1 MTVGMKR
8 QIVAV
13 GGAAALLLAVAAC
26 GSNRDDSGGS
36 SSSGS
41 GGSFIL
47 GTTDSITAVDPAG
60 SYALG
65 DSTLQYSLFQTLVTI
80 PAGQTTPVGD
90 AADTCDY
97 NDPKTL
103 TCKLKPGL
111 KFSNGDPLTSSD
123 VKFSFERA
131 LTIGDPNGAA
141 IYLLGDIAA
150 TDAKGN
156 VTGLRDGAIET
167 PDDTTVVFHLSRP
180 DVTFVSLITYP
191 GAGAI
196 VDEDVFPAD
205 KKLAD
210 DEVIGSGPYKLS
222 SYESGTQAVL
232 ETNDQYTGDR
242 QAQTGQVFI
251 QYYTDS
257 SALKQAVSNG
267 EVDIAWD
274 ALGPTDI
281 DALKS
286 DSGVTVAEGP
296 GAAIRYWVWRTDS
309 GPGKEVAVRQA
320 AAQIIDRAAIAK
332 TAYSDTVT
340 PLYSSV
346 PPGLG
351 GNEAFKDAYGAA
363 PDVNG
368 AKQTLQQAGVQTP
381 VEITMGW
388 TPTHYGPNTVDEAQ
402 EFKRELEASGLFKV
416 KLSSTEWEQYQ
427 TIYKEGAYDLWILGW
442 YPDYPDPDDYLS
454 VFFVDGGFF
463 QNGYHNPEVN
473 ALVNE
478 ELGSTDPNK
487 RSQDFVKIQNIAARD
502 VPIIPSWVGN
512 NVAAY
517 GDGVDGTTVKAT
529 LDTAYIFRLWTITT
543 T

>member
-1 MTVGMKR
+1 MTVGMKK
-8 QIVAV
+8 QLVAV
-13 GGAAALLLAVAAC
+13 SGVAVLLLAVAAC
-26 GSNRDDSGGS
+26 ASNRDDNGGS
-36 SSSGS
+36 SSTS

-47 GTTDSITAVDPAG
+47 GTTDTITAVDPAG

-90 AADTCDY
+90 AAESCDY
-97 NDPKTL
+97 DDPSTL
-103 TCKLKPGL
+103 TCKLKPDL
-111 KFSNGDPLTSSD
+111 KFSNGDALTSSD
-123 VKFSFERA
+123 VKYSFERA

-150 TDAKGN
+150 TDPKGN

-167 PDDTTVVFHLSRP
+167 PDDTTVIFHLSRP

-210 DEVIGSGPYKLS
+210 DAVIGSGPYTLAA
-222 SYESGTQAVL
+222 YEAGNQATLQKNDNYSGDAAKT
-232 ETNDQYTGDR
+232 D
-242 QAQTGQVFI
+242 QVFI
-251 QYYTDS
+251 KYYTDS
-257 SALKQAVSNG
+257 SSLKQAVANG
-267 EVDIAWD
+267 EVNIAWD

-281 DALKS
+281 EALKS
-286 DSGVTVAEGP
+286 ESSVTVAEGP

-309 GPGKEVAVRQA
+309 GPGKELAVRQA

-332 TAYSDTVT
+332 TAYADTVT
-340 PLYSSV
+340 PLYSTV
-346 PPGLG
+346 PPGLD
-351 GNEAFKDAYGAA
+351 GNEAFKDAYGAG
-363 PDVNG
+363 PDVAG
-368 AKQTLQQAGVQTP
+368 AKKTLEDAGVQTP

-388 TPTHYGPNTVDEAQ
+388 TPTHYGPNTVDEAT
-402 EFKRELEASGLFKV
+402 EFKRELEDSGLFKV

-454 VFFVDGGFF
+454 VFLVDGGFF
-463 QNGYHNPEVN
+463 QNGYQNDEVN
-473 ALVNE
+473 SLVNH
-478 ELGSTDPNK
+478 ELGSTDPAARAEDFTK
-487 RSQDFVKIQNIAARD
+487 LQDIAARD

-517 GDGVDGTTVKAT
+517 GDGVDGATVKAT

>member
-8 QIVAV
+8 QFVAV
-13 GGAAALLLAVAAC
+13 SGAAVLVLAVAAC
-26 GSNRDDSGGS
+26 GSNRDDSSGS
-36 SSSGS
+36 SSGG
-41 GGSFIL
+41 GGSYIL
-47 GTTDSITAVDPAG
+47 GTTDTVTAVDPAG

-90 AADTCDY
+90 AAESCEYD
-97 NDPKTL
+97 DPQTL

-111 KFSNGDPLTSSD
+111 KFSNGHDLTSSD
-123 VKFSFERA
+123 VKYSFERS
-131 LTIGDPNGAA
+131 LKIGDPNGAA

-156 VTGLRDGAIET
+156 VTGLDPNAIET
-167 PDDTTVVFHLSRP
+167 PDDTTVIFHLNKP
-180 DVTFVSLITYP
+180 DVTFESLITYP

-196 VDEDVFPAD
+196 VDEEVFPAD

-210 DEVIGSGPYKLS
+210 DEVVGSGPYELASYS
-222 SYESGTQAVL
+222 SGEQAVL
-232 ETNDQYTGDR
+232 QANDNYSGEPAKTD
-242 QAQTGQVFI
+242 QVFI

-257 SALKQAVSNG
+257 SSLKQAVSNG

-281 DALKS
+281 KALQS
-286 DSGVTVAEGP
+286 DSAVTVASGE

-309 GPGKEVAVRQA
+309 GPGKELAVRQA

-332 TAYSDTVT
+332 TAYADTVT

-346 PPGLG
+346 PPGFPG
-351 GNEAFKDAYGAA
+351 STESFKDAYGAS
-363 PDVNG
+363 PDVAG
-368 AKQTLQQAGVQTP
+368 AKQTLQAAGVQTP

-388 TPTHYGPNTVDEAQ
+388 TPTHYGPNTVDEAN

-442 YPDYPDPDDYLS
+442 YPDYPDADDYLS
-454 VFFVDGGFF
+454 VFLVDGGFF
-463 QNGYHNPEVN
+463 QNGYHNDEVN
-473 ALVNE
+473 QLVKE
-478 ELGSTDPNK
+478 ELGSTDNNL
-487 RSQDFVKIQNIAARD
+487 RLQNFQKLQEIEARD
-502 VPIIPSWVGN
+502 VPLIPSWVGN

-517 GDGVDGTTVKAT
+517 NDTVQGVKET
-529 LDTAYIFRLWTITT
+529 LDAAYIFRLWTITKS
-543 T
+543 

>member
-8 QIVAV
+8 QFVAV
-13 GGAAALLLAVAAC
+13 SGAAVLVLAVAAC
-26 GSNRDDSGGS
+26 GSNRDEGDGGS
-36 SSSGS
+36 SSGG
-41 GGSFIL
+41 GGSYIL
-47 GTTDSITAVDPAG
+47 GTTDTVTAVDPAG

-90 AADTCDY
+90 AAESCEYD
-97 NDPKTL
+97 DPQTL

-111 KFSNGDPLTSSD
+111 KFSNGDDLTSSD
-123 VKFSFERA
+123 VKYSFERS
-131 LTIGDPNGAA
+131 LKIGDPNGAA

-156 VTGLRDGAIET
+156 VTGLDPNAIET
-167 PDDTTVVFHLSRP
+167 PDDTTVIFHLNKP
-180 DVTFVSLITYP
+180 DVTFESLITYP

-210 DEVIGSGPYKLS
+210 DQVIGSGPYELASYS
-222 SYESGTQAVL
+222 SGEQAVL
-232 ETNDQYTGDR
+232 QANDNYSGD
-242 QAQTGQVFI
+242 QAKTDQVFI

-281 DALKS
+281 KDLQS
-286 DSGVTVAEGP
+286 DSSVTVASGE

-332 TAYSDTVT
+332 TAYADTVT

-346 PPGLG
+346 PPGFPG
-351 GNEAFKDAYGAA
+351 STESFKDAYGAG
-363 PDVNG
+363 PDVAG
-368 AKQTLQQAGVQTP
+368 AKQTLQAAGVQTP

-388 TPTHYGPNTVDEAQ
+388 TPTHYGPNTVDEAN

-442 YPDYPDPDDYLS
+442 YPDYPDADDYLS
-454 VFFVDGGFF
+454 VFLVDGGFF
-463 QNGYHNPEVN
+463 QNGYHNDEVN
-473 ALVNE
+473 QLVKE
-478 ELGSTDPNK
+478 ELGSTDNNL
-487 RSQDFVKIQNIAARD
+487 RLQNFQKLQEIEARD
-502 VPIIPSWVGN
+502 VPLIPSWVGN
-512 NVAAY
+512 NVAVY
-517 GDGVDGTTVKAT
+517 NDKVQGVKET
-529 LDTAYIFRLWTITT
+529 LDAAYIFRLWTITT
-543 T
+543 S

>member
-8 QIVAV
+8 QFVAV
-13 GGAAALLLAVAAC
+13 SGAAVLLLAVAAC
-26 GSNRDDSGGS
+26 GSNRDDNGGS
-36 SSSGS
+36 SSSG

-65 DSTLQYSLFQTLVTI
+65 DSTLQYSLFQTLMTI

-90 AADTCDY
+90 AAESCDY
-97 NDPKTL
+97 TDPSTL
-103 TCKLKPGL
+103 TCKLKAGL
-111 KFSNGDPLTSSD
+111 KFSNGDALTSSD
-123 VKFSFERA
+123 VLYSFKRA
-131 LTIGDPNGAA
+131 LEIGDPNGAA

-150 TDAKGN
+150 TDKKGA

-167 PDDTTVVFHLSRP
+167 PDETTVIFHLSRP

-196 VDEDVFPAD
+196 VDEDVYPEN

-210 DEVIGSGPYKLS
+210 DAGIIGSGPYELA
-222 SYESGTQAVL
+222 SYEAGTQAVL
-232 ETNDQYTGDR
+232 QRNDNYSGD
-242 QAQTGQVFI
+242 AAKADQVFI

-257 SALKQAVSNG
+257 SALKSAVQSG

-281 DALKS
+281 QALKS
-286 DSGVTVAEGP
+286 DSSVTVGEGP

-332 TAYSDTVT
+332 TAYADTVT
-340 PLYSSV
+340 PLYSTV
-346 PPGLG
+346 PPGLD
-351 GNEAFKDAYGAA
+351 GNEAFKDAYGDG
-363 PDVNG
+363 PDVAG
-368 AKQTLQQAGVQTP
+368 AKKTLQDAGVQTP

-388 TPTHYGPNTVDEAQ
+388 TPTHYGPNTVDEAT
-402 EFKRELEASGLFKV
+402 EFKRELEASGLFTV

-454 VFFVDGGFF
+454 VFLVDGGFF
-463 QNGYHNPEVN
+463 QNGYHNDEVN
-473 ALVNE
+473 SLVSD
-478 ELGSTDPNK
+478 ELGSTDPAT
-487 RSQDFVKIQNIAARD
+487 RSEDFVKLQNIAARD

-517 GDGVDGTTVKAT
+517 GSGVDGATVKGT
-529 LDTAYIFRLWTITT
+529 LDAAYIFRLWTITT

>member
-8 QIVAV
+8 QFVAV
-13 GGAAALLLAVAAC
+13 SGAAVLLLAVAAC
-26 GSNRDDSGGS
+26 GSNRDEGGS
-36 SSSGS
+36 SGG

-47 GTTDSITAVDPAG
+47 GTTDTITAVDPAG

-65 DSTLQYSLFQTLVTI
+65 DSTLQYSLFQTLMTI

-90 AADTCDY
+90 AAESCTYD
-97 NDPKTL
+97 DPSTL
-103 TCKLKPGL
+103 TCKLKSGL
-111 KFSNGDPLTSSD
+111 KFSNGDDLTSSD
-123 VKFSFERA
+123 VLYSFKRA
-131 LTIGDPNGAA
+131 LEIGDANGAA
-141 IYLLGDIAA
+141 IYLLGDIAS
-150 TDAKGN
+150 TDKKGA

-167 PDDTTVVFHLSRP
+167 PDDTTVIFHLSRP

-196 VDEDVFPAD
+196 VDEDVFPED

-210 DEVIGSGPYKLS
+210 DQVIGSGPYELA
-222 SYESGTQAVL
+222 SYEAGTQAVL
-232 ETNDQYTGDR
+232 QKNDQYSGDR
-242 QAQTGQVFI
+242 EAKTDQVFI

-257 SALKQAVSNG
+257 SALKSAVESG

-274 ALGPTDI
+274 ALGPTDVE
-281 DALKS
+281 DLQGS
-286 DSGVTVAEGP
+286 SSVTVSSGA
-296 GAAIRYWVWRTDS
+296 GAAIRYWVWRCDS

-332 TAYSDTVT
+332 TAYADTVT
-340 PLYSSV
+340 PLYSTV
-346 PPGLG
+346 PPGLQ
-351 GNEAFKDAYGAA
+351 GNEAFKDAYGDA
-363 PDVNG
+363 PDVAG

-388 TPTHYGPNTVDEAQ
+388 TPTHYGPDTVKEAT

-454 VFFVDGGFF
+454 VFLVDGGFF
-463 QNGYHNPEVN
+463 QNGYHNDEVN
-473 ALVNE
+473 SLVNE
-478 ELGSTDPNK
+478 ELGSTDQAT
-487 RSQDFVKIQNIAARD
+487 RTEDFTKLQNIAARD

-512 NVAAY
+512 NIAAY
-517 GDGVDGTTVKAT
+517 GSGVDGATVKGT
-529 LDTAYIFRLWTITT
+529 LDAAYIFRLWTITT
-543 T
+543 S

>member
-1 MTVGMKR
+1 VGVNKKF
-8 QIVAV
+8 VAV
-13 GGAAALLLAVAAC
+13 GGAAVLLLAVAAC

-36 SSSGS
+36 SSSGG

-80 PAGQTTPVGD
+80 PAGQTTPVSD
-90 AADTCDY
+90 AATGCEY
-97 NDPKTL
+97 NDPSTL
-103 TCKLKPGL
+103 TCQLKPGL
-111 KFSNGDPLTSSD
+111 KFSNGDDLTSSD

-150 TDAKGN
+150 TDKKGN
-156 VTGLRDGAIET
+156 VTGLRDGAIDT
-167 PDDTTVVFHLSRP
+167 PDDTTVVFHLSKP
-180 DVTFVSLITYP
+180 DVTFISLITYP

-196 VDEDVFPAD
+196 VDEEVFPAD

-222 SYESGTQAVL
+222 SYESGNQAVL
-232 ETNDQYTGDR
+232 EKNSNYTGDR
-242 QAQTGQVFI
+242 EAQTDQVFI
-251 QYYTDS
+251 KYYTDS
-257 SALKQAVSNG
+257 SSLKQAVANG
-267 EVDIAWD
+267 EVNIAWD

-281 DALKS
+281 QALKS
-286 DSGVTVAEGP
+286 DDGVTVTEGP

-309 GPGKEVAVRQA
+309 GPGKELAVRQA

-332 TAYSDTVT
+332 TAYADTVT

-351 GNEAFKDAYGAA
+351 GNEAFKDAYGES
-363 PDVNG
+363 PDVNA
-368 AKQTLQQAGVQTP
+368 AKQTLQDAGVQTP
-381 VEITMGW
+381 VSITMGW
-388 TPTHYGPNTVDEAQ
+388 TPTHYGPNTVDEAT
-402 EFKRELEASGLFKV
+402 EFQRELESSGLFKV

-463 QNGYHNPEVN
+463 QNGYHNDEVN
-473 ALVNE
+473 SLVND
-478 ELGSTDPNK
+478 ELGSTDANQ
-487 RSQDFVKIQNIAARD
+487 RSEDFVKLQNIAARD
-502 VPIIPSWVGN
+502 VPIIPTWVGN
-512 NVAAY
+512 NVAVY
-517 GDGVDGTTVKAT
+517 GDGVDGATVKAT